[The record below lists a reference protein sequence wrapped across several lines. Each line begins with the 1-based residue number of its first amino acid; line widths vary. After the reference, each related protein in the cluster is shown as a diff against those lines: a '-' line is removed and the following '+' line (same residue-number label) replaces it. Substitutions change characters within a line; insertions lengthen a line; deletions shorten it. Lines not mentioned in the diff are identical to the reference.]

1 MRKNAIIKGSESFLI
16 FKHPSMGIANLTAD
30 DFLEM
35 EQEKRGEIQQLNKE
49 LVALDETLDKITI

>member
-1 MRKNAIIKGSESFLI
+1 
-16 FKHPSMGIANLTAD
+16 MGIANLTAD

-35 EQEKRGEIQQLNKE
+35 EQEKRVEIQQLNKE